1 MSRQFQESAAKTS
14 EAVGESNEEPCE
26 TGRKVIT
33 FEEEFSKEMV
43 GRSDVANVRKMKA
56 HQKFA
61 KDAETEDSG
70 IRTGESIF
78 EAKSLYRGR
87 A

>member
-1 MSRQFQESAAKTS
+1 MSRQFQEAGARTS
-14 EAVGESNEEPCE
+14 EAAGDVNDNPPEQSG
-26 TGRKVIT
+26 KVIT

-61 KDAETEDSG
+61 QSAETDNAERSG
-70 IRTGESIF
+70 
-78 EAKSLYRGR
+78 
-87 A
+87 